1 VTHLPQVAAQAH
13 RQLQVSKLTCENTTR
28 TSIRKLDN
36 DERIDELAR
45 MLGGMKITRQTREH
59 AKEMLEQGQQQLPR
73 GSGKGKR
80 KAGT

>member
-1 VTHLPQVAAQAH
+1 
-13 RQLQVSKLTCENTTR
+13 
-28 TSIRKLDN
+28 
-36 DERIDELAR
+36 

-80 KAGT
+80 KAGI